1 MAQSGGLSRGSIVSG
16 DSAYDLAGMTSS
28 TPTTDAGPATSAA
41 ARSFTRAPGGG
52 LAVDAGLLGALT
64 VVIGLVYF
72 LTGAP
77 LYNPGESVDPWLYT
91 ALWTNF
97 HQMYHHFITTYYASR
112 VPWIA
117 PGYALNAVLG
127 YRAAYFVLHI
137 VFFFGGALLIYV
149 FCRRWLGR
157 CAALLAYAALIANPL
172 YWGMQRWDYVTGGV
186 LTFMI
191 ATVAFLAPRTTS
203 NRWRL
208 WSLGLSGFFAAA
220 MIATRL
226 FESLYLLLGVPLLYW
241 ATVPR
246 GGRRELVRRIGAD
259 AGAFAAG
266 VVVLLVVGGA
276 FAWANGGDF
285 FFLKPQ
291 IDVALTNT
299 GGYNKQPVH
308 LWLPLEPYFFVAPFV
323 GGLGWLTLL
332 LARPQRPNTRRVLA
346 ASATWCLLQFAVF
359 ALWEFA
365 GTGWIFAYSFYW
377 SSFLPVT
384 VICLAATATALIQ
397 SGAARSRYR
406 LLTVALGTTAVVV
419 PLAWIY
425 GADSLRWVANGIG
438 HGTYL
443 ATLIVMAVALVLVG
457 VWRIVGV
464 PSLVVA
470 ATVTALF
477 AFALGTSTSAGTF
490 QYAAHDP
497 TSGDAY
503 TLGHELIE
511 HLQALGYRAPDQVP
525 YFWINDADPAAPQG
539 WLQSLYFFEY
549 TQIGLAMPTVDK
561 AVRQNMSLFK
571 PSRLILL
578 CPDGLTCYRAVRAL
592 ATAGYPSLL
601 RSAASYRS
609 GRLELVIVELALPQF
624 GG

>member
-1 MAQSGGLSRGSIVSG
+1 
-16 DSAYDLAGMTSS
+16 MTSS
-28 TPTTDAGPATSAA
+28 TATTDAAPATSAA
-41 ARSFTRAPGGG
+41 AQSFTRVLGGG

-77 LYNPGESVDPWLYT
+77 LYNPTPSVDPWLYT

-97 HQMYHHFITTYYASR
+97 HQIYHHFSSTYYASR
-112 VPWIA
+112 IPWVA
-117 PGYALNAVLG
+117 PGYALNALMG

-137 VFFFGGALLIYV
+137 AFFYGGALLLYV

-157 CAALLAYAALIANPL
+157 WAAALAYAALTANAL
-172 YWGMQRWDYVTGGV
+172 YWAAHRWDYLDGG
-186 LTFMI
+186 LITYMI
-191 ATVAFLAPRTTS
+191 ATVTFLAPRTTS
-203 NRWRL
+203 KRWRL

-220 MIATRL
+220 TISTRL
-226 FESLYLLLGVPLLYW
+226 FESLYLLIGVPLLYW

-246 GGRRELVRRIGAD
+246 IGRRELVRRIGAD

-266 VVVLLVVGGA
+266 AAVLLILGGA

-291 IDVALTNT
+291 IDVALANT
-299 GGYNKQPVH
+299 GGYNQQPVH
-308 LWLPLEPYFFVAPFV
+308 QWLPREPYFFVAPFV

-346 ASATWCLLQFAVF
+346 ASATWCLLLFAAF

-365 GTGWIFAYSFYW
+365 GTGWILAYSFYW
-377 SSFLPVT
+377 SSFLPMT
-384 VICLAATATALIQ
+384 VICLVATATALIQ
-397 SGAARSRYR
+397 SGATRARYR
-406 LLTVALGTTAVVV
+406 LLTVTLGTTAVVV

-443 ATLIVMAVALVLVG
+443 ATLIVMAAAVLLVG
-457 VWRIVGV
+457 VWRIVGA

-477 AFALGTSTSAGTF
+477 AFAFGTATSLGTF
-490 QYAAHDP
+490 LDAHRDP

-503 TLGHELIE
+503 TLGHDLIE
-511 HLQALGYRAPDQVP
+511 HLHALGYTAPDQVP
-525 YFWINDADPAAPQG
+525 YFWTDVADQPAPQE
-539 WLQSLYFFEY
+539 WLQSLYFFDY
-549 TQIGLAMPTVDK
+549 TQIGAEMPTVDK
-561 AVRQNMSLFK
+561 EMRQRMSLYR
-571 PSRLILL
+571 PSRLIVL
-578 CPDGLTCYRAVRAL
+578 CPNGPRCYRAVRAL
-592 ATAGYPSLL
+592 AAAGYPSLL
-601 RSAASYRS
+601 RSAVSYRS
-609 GRLELVIVELALPQF
+609 GRLDLVIAELALPQF
-624 GG
+624 AGSVS